1 MVKVLGYDAEDR
13 GFESLLGQPGVS
25 LKQLMGIF
33 FDSGE
38 EYRQGEEYRHERR
51 DFLGQIW

>member
-1 MVKVLGYDAEDR
+1 MLGYDAEDR